1 MSGDF
6 DHLNGEEF
14 DELRRTFFSQSH
26 ELIEEIQDSALRLEA
41 SPNDENEMKGLK
53 RSFHT
58 LKGDSNAMGLEGIAV
73 LCHKLEDVLAE
84 INDKNRKMDSDVITL
99 ILRSVDVIDGLL
111 QEVEGG
117 GKGDDIEEAMS
128 MINAY
133 MREDVSGEELEG
145 DREEYSEYQMLEMDS
160 ALEHGMKLFEAE
172 VVFHPLCAEKSVGAF
187 MVNEKARKLGQIIK
201 VTPDDN
207 SELIEKVD
215 RFSILFSTD
224 KSKGDIENELKIVGV
239 VSDVTA
245 KLITESRKLE
255 DNTGQKSSR
264 LKSEILRVEASKVDT
279 IMDLT
284 GELII
289 GRSILEQIA
298 KESDNGTPSHEISEK
313 LTALN
318 TYIGK
323 SISGLQRGIMRMRMV
338 PINNIFRKFP
348 RIVRELCASKQK
360 KVRLEFY
367 GKDTELDKGIV
378 DSLGEP
384 LVHVIRNAID
394 HGMEEPAERRAA
406 GKPEEGTITFRAY
419 HEAAQIIVEISDDGR
434 GIDIDKLKDLALEK
448 GYLEKEEID
457 RLTDKEVLGLV
468 FMSGLSSSDTVSDI
482 SGRGIGMDA
491 VKTAVESMKGVV
503 ETMSEKGKG
512 TMFRFSLP
520 LTLAV
525 LKGLLVDVGGRKYAI
540 PIPAIVEVGRIMSDD
555 LVPVDGRDTLAL
567 RDQTIS
573 MIHLDDLFMLPK
585 SKNEKKFVLILG
597 MSNRRVGLVV
607 DRLIGQQ
614 ELVIKPVDHE
624 FTQTDL
630 VAGASVLGDGS
641 VVFILDAPSIFEKA
655 IEREKVKLAG
665 KWTK

>member
-14 DELRRTFFSQSH
+14 EELRRTYFSQSH
-26 ELIEEIQDSALRLEA
+26 ELIEEIQDSVLRLET
-41 SPNDENEMKGLK
+41 SPEDESEMKGLK

-58 LKGDSNAMGLEGIAV
+58 LKGDSNSMGLEGIA
-73 LCHKLEDVLAE
+73 LICHKLEDVLAV
-84 INDKNRKMDSDVITL
+84 ITDKNRKMDSNVITL
-99 ILRSVDVIDGLL
+99 ILRSVDVIDRLL
-111 QEVEGG
+111 REAEAG
-117 GKGDDIEEAMS
+117 GKGEDIEEATS
-128 MINAY
+128 MIDAF
-133 MREDVSGEELEG
+133 MGEGISGEEKCE
-145 DREEYSEYQMLEMDS
+145 DSDDFSEYQVLEMDS

-172 VVFHPLCAEKSVGAF
+172 IVFHPMCAEKSVGAF
-187 MVNEKARKLGQIIK
+187 MVNEKARKMGQIIR
-201 VTPDDN
+201 VMPDDN
-207 SELIEKVD
+207 SEEIEKVD
-215 RFSILFSTD
+215 RFSILFSAD
-224 KSKGDIENELKIVGV
+224 KNMSEIKEELSVVGIVSKVNI
-239 VSDVTA
+239 
-245 KLITESRKLE
+245 KLINETKKVVDDADQR
-255 DNTGQKSSR
+255 SSR

-298 KESDNGTPSHEISEK
+298 KESDNGAQPHEIAEK
-313 LTALN
+313 LNTLN

-348 RIVRELCASKQK
+348 RIVRELCASKEKQ
-360 KVRLEFY
+360 VRLEFY

-378 DSLGEP
+378 DSMGEP

-394 HGMEEPAERRAA
+394 HGMEDPAERRSV

-434 GIDIDKLKDLALEK
+434 GIDVDKLKDLAVEK
-448 GYLEKEEID
+448 GFIEKEEID
-457 RLTDKEVLGLV
+457 RFSQKEALGLIFV
-468 FMSGLSSSDTVSDI
+468 SGLSSSATVSDI

-491 VKTAVESMKGVV
+491 VKTAVEGMKGVV
-503 ETMSEKGKG
+503 EIESEKGKG

-525 LKGLLVDVGGRKYAI
+525 LKGLLVDVSGRKYAM

-555 LVPVDGRDTLAL
+555 LATVDGRDTLVL

-573 MIHLDDLFMLPK
+573 MIHLDDLFLLPR
-585 SKNEKKFVLILG
+585 SRSEKKFVLILG
-597 MSNRRVGLVV
+597 MGNRRAVLVV
-607 DRLIGQQ
+607 NRLIGQQ
-614 ELVIKPVDHE
+614 ELVIKPVDHD

-641 VVFILDAPSIFEKA
+641 VVFILDAPSIFKKA
-655 IEREKVKLAG
+655 VEREKVKRAG
-665 KWTK
+665 KWKK